1 MRVFIDFYLR
11 SVCISLGI
19 FFVCSGYAVASSGT
33 YPDKPIRLIVPFS
46 PGGGTD
52 QISRALGAGMAKELG
67 QSVVIENKP
76 GAGTVIGM
84 DAVAR
89 SAPDGYTI
97 VMATFAHAVNPSLH
111 AKLPYDNDRSF
122 TPVALVARGPN
133 VLTVRSE
140 SPFQSVADVIDA
152 ARTKPGILTY
162 ASQGNG
168 TSAHLAGEMFENL
181 ARIALT
187 NVPYRGAGPAMTD
200 LLGGQVDMFFG
211 TAAAVSP
218 LVASGKLRALA
229 VTSAEPS
236 AAFHSVP
243 TVSQT
248 IPGYAVES
256 WYGLYAPA
264 GTPEN
269 VIKILG
275 AAVAGAVKSP
285 EFVKKVEYEGLTIG
299 VGTPSDLESYVQGEQ
314 ARWKKIITENKIQVQ

>member
-1 MRVFIDFYLR
+1 MQGTIHFYLR
-11 SVCISLGI
+11 SVCLFFSI
-19 FFVCSGYAVASSGT
+19 FCVCPGYAFAAGGT

-67 QSVVIENKP
+67 QAVVIENKP

-84 DAVAR
+84 DAVAKGV
-89 SAPDGYTI
+89 PDGYTL
-97 VMATFAHAVNPSLH
+97 VMATFAHAVNPSLQ

-122 TPVALVARGPN
+122 APVALIARGPN
-133 VLTVRSE
+133 VLVVRSE
-140 SPFQSVADVIDA
+140 SPFKSVAEVIEA
-152 ARTKPGILTY
+152 SRAKPGVLTY

-181 ARIALT
+181 AKIALT

-236 AAFHSVP
+236 TAFSHVP

-264 GTPEN
+264 GTPES

-275 AAVAGAVKSP
+275 ASIAGAVKSP
-285 EFVKKVEYEGLTIG
+285 EFVKKVEYEGLKIS
-299 VGTPSDLESYVQGEQ
+299 VGTPQDLQSYVQGEQ
-314 ARWKKIITENKIQVQ
+314 ARWKTIITENKIQLQ